1 MIEGVSEIISMKNS
15 HEFAVSF
22 FDACVEK
29 TIDLQIELPAMRRG
43 HSLTRRRGQSVEIE
57 VDDIVI
63 SAAYTNL
70 YKNFHDVA
78 LQSIF
83 VRYPTEELASLQD
96 IEEALCTLGATAS
109 VSNIFE
115 RYKADLSDGLTK
127 DIFSYQISSL
137 HNMAAIAGMDM
148 AKLSV
153 ESLAVVYDSNDALAV
168 ITKDAHTMLHI
179 YFVSPA
185 TTCSQERSFSAFK
198 RIKTYIR
205 TTMTEARLNHCATL
219 QIHKSMSKTINIQ
232 KTVDT
237 FITRSTARLNL
248 GPPKQTS

>member
-1 MIEGVSEIISMKNS
+1 M
-15 HEFAVSF
+15 
-22 FDACVEK
+22 
-29 TIDLQIELPAMRRG
+29 
-43 HSLTRRRGQSVEIE
+43 
-57 VDDIVI
+57 
-63 SAAYTNL
+63 
-70 YKNFHDVA
+70 A

-83 VRYPTEELASLQD
+83 VRYPTEELASLQE
-96 IEEALCTLGATAS
+96 IEEALCTPWATAS

-127 DIFSYQISSL
+127 DIFGYQISSL
-137 HNMAAIAGMDM
+137 HNMVAIAGMDM

-168 ITKDAHTMLHI
+168 ITKDAHTMLRI

-185 TTCSQERSFSAFK
+185 TTCSPERSFSALK

-205 TTMTEARLNHCATL
+205 TTMTEAILNHCATS

-248 GPPKQTS
+248 FDLPNKQVNPGPQLIRTVFTSI